1 MDDCI
6 FCKII
11 RGEIPSSKVYEDERV
26 LAFDDIN
33 PAAPV
38 HVVVIPKQHIPTLMD
53 VQDDSRTE
61 YLHAMM
67 AAVPAIARLK
77 GIAERGFRVMLNC
90 NREGGQVIFHLHL
103 HVLGGKTLS
112 RNPD

>member
-11 RGEIPSSKVYEDERV
+11 RGEIPGSRVYEDDLV
-26 LAFDDIN
+26 LAFDDIK

-53 VQDDSRTE
+53 VKDSNIE
-61 YLHAMM
+61 YMHAMM
-67 AAVPAIARLK
+67 AAAPKIAKLK
-77 GIAERGFRVMLNC
+77 GIDERGFRVLLNC
-90 NREGGQVIFHLHL
+90 NREGGQVVFHLHL
-103 HVLGGKTLS
+103 HVLGGKRLGC
-112 RNPD
+112 NAG